1 MALAKKGSFGLNLE
15 EQFKNAP
22 RVTDVEPVDTHT
34 DKHADAHTDADTHAH
49 ADTDTHTYTDTDAHA
64 HADKHTDADTD
75 TDTDAEKDA
84 HTHTYPHEYAAL
96 EQENKTKRTYGLVQ
110 QTVFDKITAYAK
122 ANKTSY
128 NAIVCDLLEEFIR
141 EKGL

>member
-1 MALAKKGSFGLNLE
+1 MALDKKGGFGIDLE

-22 RVTDVEPVDTHT
+22 RVAEVKPVDTYTHTHTDTHT
-34 DKHADAHTDADTHAH
+34 DI
-49 ADTDTHTYTDTDAHA
+49 
-64 HADKHTDADTD
+64 
-75 TDTDAEKDA
+75 
-84 HTHTYPHEYAAL
+84 

-110 QTVFDKITAYAK
+110 QTVFDKVTAYAK

-128 NAIVCDLLEEFIR
+128 NAIVCDLLDEFIR

>member
-1 MALAKKGSFGLNLE
+1 MALDKKGGFGLNLE

-22 RVTDVEPVDTHT
+22 RVTEVKP
-34 DKHADAHTDADTHAH
+34 
-49 ADTDTHTYTDTDAHA
+49 ADTDTHTYTDI
-64 HADKHTDADTD
+64 
-75 TDTDAEKDA
+75 
-84 HTHTYPHEYAAL
+84 

-110 QTVFDKITAYAK
+110 QTVFDKVTAYAK

-128 NAIVCDLLEEFIR
+128 NAIVCELLDEFIR